1 MTMTDPD
8 PTLRPDRLPEDTD
21 RALRPQ
27 TLDDFIGQEE
37 ARANLRVFTESAR
50 RGARRWITSCSM
62 VPPAWARRRW
72 RRSWRANWA

>member
-8 PTLRPDRLPEDTD
+8 PTLRADRLPEDTD

-50 RGARRWITSCSM
+50 RRGEAM
-62 VPPAWARRRW
+62 DHVLFHGPPGWARPRW
-72 RRSWRANWA
+72 RRSWRASWA